1 MQLILPTVR
10 GARREQ
16 KNVFNL
22 KVCPSRISLSL
33 SLSLV
38 YEARFQLSF
47 AGKPSGWSG
56 LILDACPT
64 LCPPSAVGS
73 EAGSVVSATSRQNT
87 LAAH

>member
-1 MQLILPTVR
+1 MQLMVPLCVEH
-10 GARREQ
+10 GAH

-22 KVCPSRISLSL
+22 KGCPSRI
-33 SLSLV
+33 SLV

-64 LCPPSAVGS
+64 LCSPSAVAS
-73 EAGSVVSATSRQNT
+73 DAGSDVSATSRQNT